1 MMNIGLAAAQS
12 GMQARTIRFYE
23 QEGLVSP
30 ARRENGYREYT
41 DGDVHKLRFLHRARS
56 LGFSLDE
63 CRHLLSLY
71 EDRSRASADVKAIA
85 EQHLEQI
92 GNKIA
97 ELQSLQATLE
107 HLVKSC
113 RGDRRPDCPI
123 LDDLSSHF
131 QAK

>member
-1 MMNIGLAAAQS
+1 MNIGQAATQS

-23 QEGLVSP
+23 QEGLIRP
-30 ARRENGYREYT
+30 ARRDNGYRDYN
-41 DGDVHKLRFLHRARS
+41 DRDVHKLRFLHRARN

-63 CRHLLSLY
+63 CRQLLSLY

-85 EQHLEQI
+85 KEHLGRI
-92 GNKIA
+92 RSKID
-97 ELQSLQATLE
+97 ELQSLQATME

-123 LDDLSSHF
+123 LDDLSSNS
-131 QAK
+131 